1 MASSSAR
8 SADSPPTFSRATPGY
23 KSFSAWLPEHAAS
36 IVILANNENVD
47 MENLLRQLLPAAL
60 QLPRHQLRLRLFSK
74 ADASSCSVAGDAG
87 RLSAPR
93 PSTPARAQA
102 RWPCMLADGTATAGL
117 RPAGAPDVH
126 LTTGCMQEHSGI
138 PGRKAGEFAWHN
150 RPARGTTHGR
160 ERVPPC
166 AAIVGSIP
174 PRMPR
179 RKGQPQECAPSS
191 IPASCRIC
199 HTVEAAT

>member
-8 SADSPPTFSRATPGY
+8 SADTPPTFSRAKPGY

-87 RLSAPR
+87 TLVRPSPSAPGGGAA
-93 PSTPARAQA
+93 PGP
-102 RWPCMLADGTATAGL
+102 WLAAG
-117 RPAGAPDVH
+117 GD
-126 LTTGCMQEHSGI
+126 
-138 PGRKAGEFAWHN
+138 
-150 RPARGTTHGR
+150 
-160 ERVPPC
+160 
-166 AAIVGSIP
+166 
-174 PRMPR
+174 
-179 RKGQPQECAPSS
+179 RKGGPPPGGRAGRPLD
-191 IPASCRIC
+191 PGVHAR
-199 HTVEAAT
+199 TL